1 VGDAWVRADVG
12 PFTFEGELAYVGFR
26 IGNASLDPAAAL
38 NVETTGQQLGAV
50 LRADLRASP
59 RFFARVEFG
68 YASGDSRPGFGAR
81 PTSTAARAGDLDGP
95 QFDLT
100 TTPRDTNLNNFRFH
114 PNYRVDLIMWRRIIG
129 TVTDAWYVRPMVRAR
144 LWSMLSVEASVTGSV
159 AVQPNSTPSG
169 RAPLGVE
176 TDIGLVYEQ
185 EHGFVARLDYGLLVP
200 LAGWTNVVR
209 GVDPSL
215 AHALH
220 LVMAFRY

>member
-1 VGDAWVRADVG
+1 
-12 PFTFEGELAYVGFR
+12 
-26 IGNASLDPAAAL
+26 
-38 NVETTGQQLGAV
+38 
-50 LRADLRASP
+50 
-59 RFFARVEFG
+59 
-68 YASGDSRPGFGAR
+68 
-81 PTSTAARAGDLDGP
+81 
-95 QFDLT
+95 
-100 TTPRDTNLNNFRFH
+100 
-114 PNYRVDLIMWRRIIG
+114 MWRRIIG

-159 AVQPNSTPSG
+159 AVQPNSTPAG